1 MGYHTNNGTQF
12 ESWEVRDLCQEL
24 HIKHHFFYPRL
35 LTKEWIS
42 KVSNKTIITTLKK
55 RLESSKAKWIN
66 ELLVVLWAYRVTP
79 HSAIKETPFLL
90 AYGVEVIIPVEIG
103 FIFLQIQEYNDK
115 TSHEALSNAITFLK
129 EKKEMTTI
137 QAIAY
142 QQRITRGYNRR
153 VQHHPMNKDNLVFRV
168 ILDPNKH
175 PDKGKLAPTWD
186 DPFHVSIMSPI
197 GTYLLIYL
205 DGTLLPQPWN

>member
-1 MGYHTNNGTQF
+1 MDRGRTTLPNKKKNIFIIFLGKILSVDFMFLGYHTNNGTQF

-55 RLESSKAKWIN
+55 RLESYKAKWIN
-66 ELLVVLWAYRVTP
+66 ELLVILWAYRVTP

-90 AYGVEVIIPVEIG
+90 ADGVEVIIPVEIR

-115 TSHEALSNAITFLK
+115 TSHEALSNSITFLK
-129 EKKEMTTI
+129 EKK
-137 QAIAY
+137 
-142 QQRITRGYNRR
+142 
-153 VQHHPMNKDNLVFRV
+153 K
-168 ILDPNKH
+168 
-175 PDKGKLAPTWD
+175 
-186 DPFHVSIMSPI
+186 
-197 GTYLLIYL
+197 
-205 DGTLLPQPWN
+205 

>member
-1 MGYHTNNGTQF
+1 MSILCSLGYHTNNGTQF

-42 KVSNKTIITTLKK
+42 KVSNKTIISTLKK
-55 RLESSKAKWIN
+55 RLELSKAKWIN

-103 FIFLQIQEYNDK
+103 FIFLQVQEYNDK
-115 TSHEALSNAITFLK
+115 TSHEALSKAITFLK
-129 EKKEMTTI
+129 EKKRNDHNSSNCLST
-137 QAIAY
+137 A
-142 QQRITRGYNRR
+142 
-153 VQHHPMNKDNLVFRV
+153 DNSWLQS
-168 ILDPNKH
+168 
-175 PDKGKLAPTWD
+175 KGSTP
-186 DPFHVSIMSPI
+186 P
-197 GTYLLIYL
+197 YE
-205 DGTLLPQPWN
+205 